1 MGLDGE
7 MLSGAHFIS
16 SPPSNGCYG
25 RKYVNLCWC
34 CAALGVTNA
43 IPRCRSPCSFSHT
56 SRILS
61 L

>member
-1 MGLDGE
+1 MLCWVDGGGKGMGLDGE

-25 RKYVNLCWC
+25 RKYVNLCWG

-43 IPRCRSPCSFSHT
+43 I
-56 SRILS
+56 
-61 L
+61 